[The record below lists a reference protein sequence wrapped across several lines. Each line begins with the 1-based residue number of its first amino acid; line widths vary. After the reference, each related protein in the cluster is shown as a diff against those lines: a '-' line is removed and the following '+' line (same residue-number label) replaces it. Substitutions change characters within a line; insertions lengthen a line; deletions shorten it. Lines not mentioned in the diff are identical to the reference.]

1 MDKKIFLLLWYLY
14 KILQRKT
21 WTVKSCG
28 TPTLKYFCAGI
39 SLPALMTGSSSWS
52 AENLLVSPTACLSSP
67 GHLLTT
73 AGAAKCLET
82 TVATGD
88 RSIGPSKRR
97 GWEKSSFLF
106 SLCSSSTI
114 FVKSILKL
122 LNKTLP
128 R

>member
-14 KILQRKT
+14 IILKRKT

-28 TPTLKYFCAGI
+28 TPTLKYFCASV
-39 SLPALMTGSSSWS
+39 SLPAVTTDSSSWS
-52 AENLLVSPTACLSSP
+52 AENLLVSPTACLSSSR
-67 GHLLTT
+67 HLLTT
-73 AGAAKCLET
+73 AGAAECLEA

-88 RSIGPSKRR
+88 RSVGPSKRR
-97 GWEKSSFLF
+97 AWEKSSFLF
-106 SLCSSSTI
+106 SLTSSSTI

-122 LNKTLP
+122 LNKILP